1 MSPSLPVRQPTAA
14 PRRDRVH
21 LALVVALLA
30 GGLGVLAARLT
41 VWDVAPGVSGKLFIT
56 AILVLFGLTVAAVV
70 LDVKW
75 NRAPAR
81 LVVRDGAFVA
91 PPRSRG
97 LAFRL
102 LRAPTSLVFPG
113 TVTLP
118 ALDPGPARTGVGA
131 LYVLAVLVSTALAF
145 RPGPRV
151 ILTPAG
157 VEFAGMFRSR
167 RAPWEDIADVL
178 PTPKV
183 RVRGAWWSLG
193 EDRLD
198 VAPGYTADAIVH
210 YLRYPDR
217 RPLIGTEA
225 EHDRL
230 HRELSTLW
238 AARAAAYAAARP
250 APRP

>member
-1 MSPSLPVRQPTAA
+1 MPPSFRAPQPMAA
-14 PRRDRVH
+14 PRRDRIH
-21 LALVVALLA
+21 LVLVVVALV
-30 GGLGVLAARLT
+30 GSLGVLAARLT
-41 VWDVAPGVSGKLFIT
+41 VWDRTSGVSGGLYFT
-56 AILVLFGLTVAAVV
+56 AVLVLFGLTTAALF
-70 LDVKW
+70 LDITW
-75 NRAPAR
+75 SRTPAR

-91 PPRSRG
+91 PPRLRG
-97 LAFRL
+97 RARRL
-102 LRAPTSLVFPG
+102 LLAAASLAVPG
-113 TVTLP
+113 MIILP
-118 ALDPGPARTGVGA
+118 VLDAGPARTAVSAMYA
-131 LYVLAVLVSTALAF
+131 LALLVSTVLAF

-167 RAPWEDIADVL
+167 RAPWADITDVL

-183 RVRGAWWSLG
+183 RVHGRWWSLG

-230 HRELSTLW
+230 YRELSTLW
-238 AARAAAYAAARP
+238 AGRAAAYAAA
-250 APRP
+250 